1 MVNICLGGEV
11 VERWR
16 QLDARP
22 IQGSRSKSNF
32 TKMFDGGCSCSHVK

>member
-22 IQGSRSKSNF
+22 AEVNLTSQK
-32 TKMFDGGCSCSHVK
+32 CSVGVAVAHM